1 MDKERIA
8 WLDIA
13 KLLGIIAIFCGHLG
27 LETGNLHD
35 FVFHYHVP
43 LFFFI
48 SGIFAVRLERL
59 NLKDAVKKRF
69 EQIIMPYTFFVM
81 ISMIMII
88 VMQQE
93 DFIVYLKYLKQFI
106 WGIRNQMYASS
117 LWFFSCLFCMSVLFE
132 VLRRLLKSKIL
143 IFIAAICIYILS
155 ITLFPNRPDQQPS
168 LFFNIDSACFYLIY
182 YTLGYFYSSLL
193 RKPVCDTHK
202 REGGRKRIV
211 SLVGIAAL
219 SSYVILVYVG
229 EDINIIVK
237 LIYYKLPVAGE
248 IYPIIRAMLLILF
261 NLVLARLLSGFR
273 KLADI
278 GAQTL
283 WLCGNEFVVKRIFDA
298 AASIFGWKITI
309 TSALAAVIYA
319 LVMIA
324 FIIKVLA
331 PIEMKLYKKYKD
343 CIRQLCPILFKKV
356 QER

>member
-48 SGIFAVRLERL
+48 SGIFAVHLERL

-81 ISMIMII
+81 ITMIMII

-106 WGIRNQMYASS
+106 WGIRNQMYASA

-132 VLRRLLKSKIL
+132 ILRRLLKSKIL
-143 IFIAAICIYILS
+143 IFIATICIYVLS
-155 ITLFPNRPDQQPS
+155 ITIFPNRPDRQPS

-182 YTLGYFYSSLL
+182 YTLGHFYSSLL
-193 RKPVCDTHK
+193 CKPVWDTQ
-202 REGGRKRIV
+202 REGRKRIV

-219 SSYVILVYVG
+219 FCYVILVYTG
-229 EDINIIVK
+229 EDINLFVK
-237 LIYYKLPVAGE
+237 LIYYKLPVVGE

-283 WLCGNEFVVKRIFDA
+283 WLCGNEFVVKRVFDA
-298 AASIFGWKITI
+298 AASILGWKITI

-319 LVMIA
+319 LVMTA
-324 FIIKVLA
+324 FIIKILA
-331 PIEMKLYKKYKD
+331 PIEMKLYRKYRD
-343 CIRQLCPILFKKV
+343 CIRQLCPVLFIKV